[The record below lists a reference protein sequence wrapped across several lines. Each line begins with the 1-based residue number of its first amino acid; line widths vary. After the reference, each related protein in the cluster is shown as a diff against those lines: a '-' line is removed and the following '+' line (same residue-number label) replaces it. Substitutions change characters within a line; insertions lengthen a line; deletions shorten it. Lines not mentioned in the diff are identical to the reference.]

1 MSIYNHKNYHIFLL
15 SNMAR
20 KSFTPLI
27 KTTLEIFPNLKDNYK
42 KLAQKVGC
50 CVKTIKRYFKS
61 LESKVPLDNQGNLFS
76 HNTSTG
82 GGAST
87 PLTKD
92 ISDIIELPDQQTL
105 ILDKSISPKLLNMV
119 GLIETNL
126 NRILQQGTNDARI
139 LNTAISFSDKT
150 SKFIIKEE
158 SENKGFVDYST
169 LTEKLTD
176 KQLNIFNEMIRDGW
190 VSLLGCRKTGK
201 TFLMS
206 NAICYLGS
214 REELEIHVLSS
225 KKDTASHVIT
235 QIIQIDSK
243 HKLNL
248 FKRPAKEQIIF
259 NNGSRIKVHSNT
271 LADTGTYE
279 ADILVIDEAQEVDEL
294 VWSKI
299 VPQLLTGRKM
309 RVWIFGTA
317 KAGTPFYNFW
327 FGINPKFK
335 KFELGEEDAT
345 WVAPGSFDAVK
356 SLMSDRM
363 IRQEL
368 KMEWVEPEGAFF
380 RAEDIE
386 AAFEEYPEGFKRDYL
401 EIVCGVDFGLG
412 HETVMGNIAYRKE
425 QIYEIESW
433 GMFNPTSDMIIAKV
447 KEYGFRYS
455 CLFIMEG
462 SPLGGFVRRDVATM
476 RNKLFKF
483 KTSNFSVHKD
493 KYWFA
498 LSFLLNNHLIHLKT
512 QKLKQQLLQ
521 YDGTKIDDD
530 WVDMLLHIAYY
541 YFNKYY
547 KNNEKWIFNR

>member
-1 MSIYNHKNYHIFLL
+1 MGRPSRFPDIKKSKQEHPRWSDEKIALNIGCSMRTIQRYNASIKGENIVIDDKTSVKKIT
-15 SNMAR
+15 
-20 KSFTPLI
+20 KS
-27 KTTLEIFPNLKDNYK
+27 NLK
-42 KLAQKVGC
+42 
-50 CVKTIKRYFKS
+50 T
-61 LESKVPLDNQGNLFS
+61 
-76 HNTSTG
+76 NTETKGGVST
-82 GGAST
+82 SS
-87 PLTKD
+87 LTKD
-92 ISDIIELPDQQTL
+92 ISGIIELPNHPEL
-105 ILDKSISPKLLNMV
+105 LLDESAPSKSLSMV

-150 SKFIIKEE
+150 SKFIVKDE
-158 SENKGFVDYST
+158 SENSKGFVDYQVI
-169 LTEKLTD
+169 TEKLTD
-176 KQLNIFNEMIRDGW
+176 KQLNIFNAMIRDGW

-225 KKDTASHVIT
+225 KKDTASHIIT
-235 QIIQIDSK
+235 QVIQIDSK

-248 FKRPAKEQIIF
+248 FDRPAKEQIIF
-259 NNGSRIKVHSNT
+259 NNKTRIKVHSNT

-327 FGINPKFK
+327 FGLNPKFK

-345 WVAPGSFDAVK
+345 WVPPGSFDAVK

-380 RAEDIE
+380 RSEDIE
-386 AAFEEYPEGFKRDYL
+386 AAFESYPEGFRRDYL
-401 EIVCGVDFGLG
+401 EIICGMDFGQG
-412 HETVMGNIAYRKE
+412 HETVMGNMAYRKE

-433 GMFNPTSDMIIAKV
+433 GMFNPTSDMILAKV
-447 KEYGFRYS
+447 KEYHNRYAS
-455 CLFIMEG
+455 KFIMEG
-462 SPLGGFVRRDVATM
+462 SPLGGFVRRDVADL
-476 RNKLFKF
+476 RVKF

-493 KYWFA
+493 RYWFA
-498 LSFLLNNHLIHLKT
+498 LNFLLNNHLIHLKT
-512 QKLKQQLLQ
+512 QTLKQQLLQ

-530 WVDMLLHIAYY
+530 WVDMLLHAAYY

-547 KNNEKWIFNR
+547 KNNEKWVFNR

>member
-1 MSIYNHKNYHIFLL
+1 
-15 SNMAR
+15 MAR

-27 KTTLEIFPNLKDNYK
+27 KTTLETFPNLKDNYK
-42 KLAQKVGC
+42 KLAEKVGC

-61 LESKVPLDNQGNLFS
+61 LESKVPLDNQSNLFS
-76 HNTSTG
+76 QEG
-82 GGAST
+82 GSVSPSSIT
-87 PLTKD
+87 NQD
-92 ISDIIELPDQQTL
+92 ISGIIDIPGNQTL
-105 ILDKSISPKLLNMV
+105 TLDTKPSSKLVSMV
-119 GLIETNL
+119 GLIENNL
-126 NRILQQGTNDARI
+126 NRILRLGTNDARI

-158 SENKGFVDYST
+158 SENKGFVDYSII
-169 LTEKLTD
+169 TEKLTD

-190 VSLLGCRKTGK
+190 VSLLGSRKTGK
-201 TFLMS
+201 TFLIS
-206 NAICYLGS
+206 SAATYLGS
-214 REELEIHVLSS
+214 RKNLEIHVLSS
-225 KKDTASHVIT
+225 KKDTASHIIT
-235 QIIQIDSK
+235 QVIQIDSE
-243 HKLNL
+243 HKFNL

-259 NNGSRIKVHSNT
+259 NNKTRIKVHSNT

-279 ADILVIDEAQEVDEL
+279 ADILIIDEAQEVDEL

-299 VPQLLTGRKM
+299 IPQLASGRKM

-327 FGINPKFK
+327 FGVNPKFK
-335 KFELGEEDAT
+335 KFELGMEDAT
-345 WVAPGSFDAVK
+345 WVKEESWSAIK

-363 IRQEL
+363 VRQEL
-368 KMEWVEPEGAFF
+368 RMEWIEPEGAFF
-380 RAEDIE
+380 RSEDIE

-401 EIVCGVDFGLG
+401 EIVCGIDFGLG

-447 KEYGFRYS
+447 KEYGNRYS
-455 CLFIMEG
+455 SLFIMEG
-462 SPLGGFVRRDVATM
+462 SPLGGFVRRDVANL
-476 RNKLFKF
+476 RVKF
-483 KTSNFSVHKD
+483 RTSNFSIHKD

-498 LSFLLNNHLIHLKT
+498 LQFLLNNHLIHLKNS
-512 QKLKQQLLQ
+512 KLKQQLLQ

-530 WVDMLLHIAYY
+530 WVDMLLHAAYY